1 MNEMFA
7 IIHRFRLIR
16 VPISPQFLA
25 HFSSRK
31 LPSDFSGG
39 DATFTISYL
48 TNSCGLSLSGAFSV
62 SKKLSIKSRDN
73 SDAVLQL
80 LKRYGFT
87 NSQISRLV
95 TKWPGVLQSCADKTL
110 SPKLEFFCSIGVP
123 PAVLPQKLSEY
134 PFLLRRS
141 FGNYFTPWY
150 NYLKSILQSD
160 KNVVAVFL
168 SSPMAFTH
176 GWPERIPSNIAI
188 LRERGVPESSIA
200 SLMLNKPSMMI
211 FKKEKFGA
219 CVDRAAE
226 LGFTASKVVFVR
238 ALQVFGRMSEST
250 LKHKMDV
257 YRRCGWSESDL
268 NAAFLRHPLCMKLSQ
283 KKIRANMDFLV
294 NELGFNPSDVAQ
306 CPAILDYNRDR
317 RMRPRWTVVR
327 ILKARGLVKES
338 MSITSM
344 FHMSEANFIKR
355 YIADYEEEFPE
366 LLDVYRG
373 TMSPKIRVE

>member
-1 MNEMFA
+1 MYA
-7 IIHRFRLIR
+7 IIHRRLIR
-16 VPISPQFLA
+16 VPANSVAPQFLA

-31 LPSDFSGG
+31 LPSDFRTG

-48 TNSCGLSLSGAFSV
+48 TNSCGLSLNDAFSV
-62 SKKLSIKSRDN
+62 SNKLRIKSRHT

-80 LKRYGFT
+80 LKTYGFT
-87 NSQISRLV
+87 DAQISKLV
-95 TKWPGVLQSCADKTL
+95 TTWPGVLQSCADKTL
-110 SPKLEFFCSIGVP
+110 SPKLEFFRSIGVP
-123 PAVLPQKLSEY
+123 PAALTRKLSEY

-150 NYLKSILQSD
+150 NYLKGIVQSD

-176 GWPERIPSNIAI
+176 GWPERMPSNIAI
-188 LRERGVPESSIA
+188 LRGRGVPESSIA
-200 SLMLNKPSMMI
+200 SLMVSKPSMMI
-211 FKKEKFGA
+211 LRKDKFGA

-226 LGFTASKVVFVR
+226 LGFPASKVVFVR

-250 LKHKMDV
+250 LKHKMEV

-294 NELGFNPSDVAQ
+294 NELRLKPSEIAQ
-306 CPAILDYNRDR
+306 CPTVLDYSCDR
-317 RMRPRWTVVR
+317 RMRPRWIVVR
-327 ILKARGLVKES
+327 ILKARGLMNES
-338 MSITSM
+338 RSITSV
-344 FHMSEANFIKR
+344 FHMPEANFLKQCIF
-355 YIADYEEEFPE
+355 DHEEEFPE
-366 LLDVYRG
+366 LLDIYRG
-373 TMSPKIRVE
+373 TISPPE